1 MTEAYVVTM
10 IQGALTIAL
19 IMAGPALLASLLIGS
34 LISIVQAAT
43 QINEITLTLIPK
55 MLGVGLVVA
64 VLGSWMVQNLLAYTS
79 NLIMSLSTLPR

>member
-1 MTEAYVVTM
+1 MTEGYVITF

-64 VLGSWMVQNLLAYTS
+64 IMGSWMVQNLLAYTA
-79 NLIMSLSTLPR
+79 NLFMSLATLPR

>member
-1 MTEAYVVTM
+1 MTEAYVITL

-64 VLGSWMVQNLLAYTS
+64 VLGSWMVQNLLAYTA